1 MSLTTTYFDNT
12 QLLMLGLAGFF
23 FLASLFFQTS
33 KRYKLSFVFLGLTAF
48 FLFSF
53 AALLDPFLN
62 IWDERF
68 HALVAKNLMNHPLMP
83 TLYDDPVVDMLYDR
97 WDRWHVWLHK
107 QPLFLWQIALSFK
120 LFGIS
125 EFTLRLPNIVL
136 STVLVMITYRSGR
149 LLVNHKVGFLA
160 GTLLLSTM
168 YITEL
173 VAGRQSLEHNDI
185 AFLAYVS
192 LSIWSFIEYYYSNNK
207 RWIIL
212 IGLFSGMAILCKWL
226 VGLLVYLGWFILR
239 VQQKKYS
246 LPANKDLIT
255 AFLITVIIAAPW
267 QILTFLWYPSEAAH
281 ALEYNSLH
289 FTVPIEGHRGDFWYH
304 FDVFNTI
311 YGRVASFLI
320 VPSFYVLMK
329 WCNDKKLYFSLLGMV
344 LAVFLFFSLAA
355 TKMPSFTLAV
365 AMLVFIAFA
374 ALFYGILEF
383 IAKYVKSKGLKVFI
397 FIASVLIITLLKY
410 DIEVIQENH
419 TLWKESNT
427 HTRMMMH
434 NKAVFQSLELPA
446 NTVLFNVRGRHY
458 IEAMFYTGLPAY
470 SFLPSIEQY
479 EDMKSKNRKIAV
491 FKPVNLELPI
501 YLADDTEVITIDTEL
516 QGYY

>member
-1 MSLTTTYFDNT
+1 
-12 QLLMLGLAGFF
+12 
-23 FLASLFFQTS
+23 
-33 KRYKLSFVFLGLTAF
+33 
-48 FLFSF
+48 
-53 AALLDPFLN
+53 
-62 IWDERF
+62 
-68 HALVAKNLMNHPLMP
+68 
-83 TLYDDPVVDMLYDR
+83 
-97 WDRWHVWLHK
+97 
-107 QPLFLWQIALSFK
+107 
-120 LFGIS
+120 
-125 EFTLRLPNIVL
+125 
-136 STVLVMITYRSGR
+136 
-149 LLVNHKVGFLA
+149 
-160 GTLLLSTM
+160 
-168 YITEL
+168 
-173 VAGRQSLEHNDI
+173 
-185 AFLAYVS
+185 
-192 LSIWSFIEYYYSNNK
+192 
-207 RWIIL
+207 
-212 IGLFSGMAILCKWL
+212 MAILCKWL
-226 VGLLVYLGWFILR
+226 VGLLVYFGWFVLR
-239 VQQKKYS
+239 LQQKKFS
-246 LPANKDLIT
+246 LSANTDLMISLLIT
-255 AFLITVIIAAPW
+255 IIVAAPW
-267 QILTFLWYPSEAAH
+267 QILTFIWYPSEAAH